1 MEAITELKTYT
12 FQEIMDRMDEAE
24 LKKIEEFRTKHNIID
39 MHIPD

>member
-1 MEAITELKTYT
+1 MEAITKLKTYT
-12 FQEIMDRMDEAE
+12 FQEIMDMMDEEE